1 MDRPIDPKPQDSWAE
16 LEIYRQ
22 RYDIEDELK
31 QVHSLE
37 RSISRRRARAHALKR
52 RLDDL
57 NRQLTEATAEL
68 DAIQNEITGSR
79 RAGSLLLEEILE
91 QVKTREG
98 EGWSP
103 IPVLG
108 YRAWYVNKNSVFGA
122 KMWWKTPS
130 LSATCLNYVDGEDI
144 PHSFQKCGP
153 PACGIYAAKDLTVLR
168 KELGLRV
175 MGPIVG
181 VVALSG
187 KVVEHDHGYRASDA
201 RVVALA
207 GQLGDGRF
215 ATDDPTM
222 IDEVFAAPDRTLEKL
237 KKSAVPL
244 PQHYLERWKE
254 KNESWTWDLKS
265 G

>member
-1 MDRPIDPKPQDSWAE
+1 MDRPIDPKPKDSWAE
-16 LEIYRQ
+16 LEVYRQ
-22 RYDIEDELK
+22 RYDIEGELK

-57 NRQLTEATAEL
+57 NRQLAEATTEL

-103 IPVLG
+103 VPVLG
-108 YRAWYVNKNSVFGA
+108 YRAWHVTKNSVFGA
-122 KMWWKTPS
+122 KMWWKTPT
-130 LSATCLNYVDGEDI
+130 LSATCLNHVDGEDI

-153 PACGIYAAKDLTVLR
+153 PACGIYAAKDLNVLK
-168 KELGLRV
+168 KELGLKV
-175 MGPIVG
+175 WGPIVG

-187 KVVEHDHGYRASDA
+187 KVVEHDHGYRASA
-201 RVVALA
+201 AQVVAVA
-207 GQLGDGRF
+207 GQLGHGRF
-215 ATDDPTM
+215 ATDDPTT
-222 IDEVFAAPDRTLEKL
+222 IEDVFAEPNRTLELLQRKP
-237 KKSAVPL
+237 VPL
-244 PQHYLERWKE
+244 PQHYLEQWKE
-254 KNESWTWDLKS
+254 KHEPWTWDLKS